1 MRHFLLAIVIV
12 LVIAMGLSSCL
23 CQPRYAS
30 FANDKS
36 CLTSNPMHIDFIK
49 KLPMHPKTGGMGR
62 INDIAIRYVAKLSGK
77 GVRSS
82 NKFKFV

>member
-49 KLPMHPKTGGMGR
+49 KTTHAP
-62 INDIAIRYVAKLSGK
+62 
-77 GVRSS
+77 
-82 NKFKFV
+82 

>member
-36 CLTSNPMHIDFIK
+36 CLTSNPMHIDFTK
-49 KLPMHPKTGGMGR
+49 KNYPCTLKQ
-62 INDIAIRYVAKLSGK
+62 
-77 GVRSS
+77 GVW
-82 NKFKFV
+82 VGLTT

>member
-1 MRHFLLAIVIV
+1 MRHFLLTIVIV
-12 LVIAMGLSSCL
+12 LVIAMGLFSCL

-49 KLPMHPKTGGMGR
+49 KTTHAP
-62 INDIAIRYVAKLSGK
+62 
-77 GVRSS
+77 
-82 NKFKFV
+82 

>member
-30 FANDKS
+30 FAKDKS